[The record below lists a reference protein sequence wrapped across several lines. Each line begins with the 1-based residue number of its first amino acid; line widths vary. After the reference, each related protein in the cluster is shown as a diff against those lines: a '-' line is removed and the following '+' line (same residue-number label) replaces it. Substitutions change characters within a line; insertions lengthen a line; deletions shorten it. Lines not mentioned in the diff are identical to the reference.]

1 MAATVKWVVV
11 KKPLASSGDSGS
23 YAEIADATTII
34 SVVDNHNGTLTIL
47 YV

>member
-11 KKPLASSGDSGS
+11 EKPVGNIGTTGS
-23 YAEIADATTII
+23 EDIADATTII
-34 SVVDNHNGTLTIL
+34 AVIDNGDGTVTVY